1 VKKTILISVGL
12 FVVFW
17 LFANYCFQPTGRHN
31 MVTRDHAIEIA
42 EAEMAKH
49 GRIASDYEITVDREI
64 SSGDDWI
71 VWFEKKGPFRVP
83 GGRHGV
89 RVSKSTG
96 HAEYLPGQ

>member
-1 VKKTILISVGL
+1 
-12 FVVFW
+12 
-17 LFANYCFQPTGRHN
+17 
-31 MVTRDHAIEIA
+31 METRDHAIEIA

-49 GRIASDYEITVDREI
+49 GRSASDYEITVDPE
-64 SSGDDWI
+64 SANGDYWL
-71 VWFEKKGPFRVP
+71 VWFEKKGAFRIP